1 MFLLLL
7 ALFLLSAAELESGS
21 KKRGDITQ
29 KSNNNEETE
38 EEVAIEDMESAF
50 EQLRELSALRDTILK
65 LVPASDP
72 IYEKISKQT
81 SRKEDGESKTETNKE
96 TLENPGTRNV
106 WMKTMIAQ
114 TKDTDSLV
122 INERPL
128 DEEDMESWE
137 TQELYNTIEE
147 EVQEPLS
154 VEQQAGMSNLNLLL
168 SNGTMAFHPCYFL
181 MIFLYCYDFFLA
193 EQLFKKAESIINA
206 MRANKHEGY
215 RLLVEAAKL
224 GHREAR
230 SILAWAR
237 LLGTPLGPTSLRVA
251 IDDIPNIFKVFKEL
265 ADTGLPSAHMVYT
278 QYTIL
283 NFSRERIL

>member
-7 ALFLLSAAELESGS
+7 ALCLLSTAELETGP

-29 KSNNNEETE
+29 KSNSNEETE

-65 LVPASDP
+65 LVPAS
-72 IYEKISKQT
+72 ET
-81 SRKEDGESKTETNKE
+81 GRKEDGEGKTEAVSKE
-96 TLENPGTRNV
+96 TVENPGTRNV

-137 TQELYNTIEE
+137 AQELYETLEE

-154 VEQQAGMSNLNLLL
+154 MEQQAGMLNLKRALFSL
-168 SNGTMAFHPCYFL
+168 GIMTFYLFRYFL
-181 MIFLYCYDFFLA
+181 TIFLYCYNLFPA
-193 EQLFKKAESIINA
+193 EQLFRKAESIINA
-206 MRANKHEGY
+206 MRTNKHEGY

-224 GHREAR
+224 GHRGAR

-237 LLGTPLGPTSLRVA
+237 LLGTPLGPTSLRVV

-265 ADTGLPSAHMVYT
+265 ADTGLPSAHMVYIHNIMNNGCFFLLVT
-278 QYTIL
+278 
-283 NFSRERIL
+283 